1 MSKHQAK
8 TDMPTGRS
16 AKKCPKGTVAAD
28 KKAAKETRVDAPHI
42 LGFPAGEEKPVENE
56 AAPVEIPAANA
67 AIEEIALEAIEGT
80 SPDEQIRLQAAQ
92 LGEQLRSKQ
101 RELDRREALL
111 NAREAQ
117 LESDARTT
125 RLWLSE
131 SREELEQRESHLQ
144 EKTRR
149 LHDLL
154 EAEESLAA
162 EKAELA
168 ELRRVLLSEREELR
182 RRDRLSR
189 EHNLAQ
195 RERIQA
201 ELVDKRRQLAGRGEE
216 LDRTHAAL
224 KKLRDELSLMH
235 RDALESQLAAEELW
249 TQLSIAAPPAV
260 LAQRLGEIRRRLAE
274 AYRAEKAELV
284 ERRRELTELGG
295 ELAEQLALLA
305 RQKTELDAR
314 LAGREQEIER
324 QAASLAAREEELGG
338 QEIRFQQAAQE
349 WAAQRLAYH
358 QEIRILRERLD
369 NLAENGKINSG
380 TCGVF

>member
-1 MSKHQAK
+1 M
-8 TDMPTGRS
+8 
-16 AKKCPKGTVAAD
+16 
-28 KKAAKETRVDAPHI
+28 
-42 LGFPAGEEKPVENE
+42 
-56 AAPVEIPAANA
+56 
-67 AIEEIALEAIEGT
+67 
-80 SPDEQIRLQAAQ
+80 
-92 LGEQLRSKQ
+92 
-101 RELDRREALL
+101 
-111 NAREAQ
+111 
-117 LESDARTT
+117 
-125 RLWLSE
+125 
-131 SREELEQRESHLQ
+131 
-144 EKTRR
+144 
-149 LHDLL
+149 
-154 EAEESLAA
+154 
-162 EKAELA
+162 
-168 ELRRVLLSEREELR
+168 
-182 RRDRLSR
+182 
-189 EHNLAQ
+189 
-195 RERIQA
+195 
-201 ELVDKRRQLAGRGEE
+201 VDKRRQLAGRGEE